1 MPFNLNFPELLP
13 NTPYNISIDMR
24 VGDEVIDTFRSFFTT
39 TPPILN
45 KNIKNFTPV
54 NVIAVSPWTTARAA
68 RPYVPERQE
77 VVNTYISQVQ
87 ATLQGRGA
95 DGGVAKDWTGSKTNL
110 GKTADPAPFAPLINV
125 TFQLASNP
133 QGLVVNSVT
142 SDSSVSG
149 VSELFSVLRRYPALD
164 ADEQNR
170 IMVTV
175 SAADQELR
183 MKYVRAAKKKNN
195 YWSGSIR
202 SVFFKAKSG
211 SAQDRNYRKTKG
223 FLNYTGQIG
232 GIKTIPAQRALAATG
247 FTQDK
252 LTATANPEIMS
263 EVNAAIQ
270 GGGETLK
277 YSIHFLYCD
286 EQSDEM
292 PLDNQFI
299 YLDDSFVPAS
309 GEGSDGGS
317 VGFTRASGT
326 RFQSGSTFNLPNEDT
341 DSANFVMSDVM
352 SNKVIF
358 DNSTTQTI
366 DEEGALVA
374 GEFLNTTERPSRV
387 WVAFTVITHTFDSG
401 VWRRDFAYR
410 NQQGQPAISSPF
422 RVGIG

>member
-1 MPFNLNFPELLP
+1 
-13 NTPYNISIDMR
+13 
-24 VGDEVIDTFRSFFTT
+24 
-39 TPPILN
+39 
-45 KNIKNFTPV
+45 
-54 NVIAVSPWTTARAA
+54 
-68 RPYVPERQE
+68 
-77 VVNTYISQVQ
+77 
-87 ATLQGRGA
+87 
-95 DGGVAKDWTGSKTNL
+95 
-110 GKTADPAPFAPLINV
+110 
-125 TFQLASNP
+125 
-133 QGLVVNSVT
+133 
-142 SDSSVSG
+142 
-149 VSELFSVLRRYPALD
+149 
-164 ADEQNR
+164 
-170 IMVTV
+170 
-175 SAADQELR
+175 
-183 MKYVRAAKKKNN
+183 
-195 YWSGSIR
+195 
-202 SVFFKAKSG
+202 
-211 SAQDRNYRKTKG
+211 
-223 FLNYTGQIG
+223 
-232 GIKTIPAQRALAATG
+232 
-247 FTQDK
+247 
-252 LTATANPEIMS
+252 MS

-366 DEEGALVA
+366 DEEGVLVA